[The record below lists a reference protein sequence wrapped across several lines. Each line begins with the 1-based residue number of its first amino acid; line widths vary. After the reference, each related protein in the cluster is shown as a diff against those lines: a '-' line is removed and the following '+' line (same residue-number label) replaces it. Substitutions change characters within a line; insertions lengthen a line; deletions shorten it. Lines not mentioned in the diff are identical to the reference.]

1 MCESHL
7 ISSHLFSYG
16 LRSCVL
22 VIVFKQFLQIKC
34 WANHTVSALYFLF
47 HSNYSSIWRNVRL
60 FRHYFALNFFYMNF
74 FARNIWPIDWT
85 DMLWTVCQMLAIN
98 LRSILYMDFGFHSIS
113 IFDEFLTPIVIIGTE
128 VHTQSETELRRL
140 PLLQEIYKSY
150 EMSVRGTEELLPNQR
165 SLRWLTI
172 CELFKTDSG
181 FQTIIDSI

>member
-1 MCESHL
+1 MHFIFYFTQIIRVFGETFASFATIL
-7 ISSHLFSYG
+7 RLTFFIWISLLAIYG
-16 LRSCVL
+16 LS
-22 VIVFKQFLQIKC
+22 IGQICCEPYVKC
-34 WANHTVSALYFLF
+34 LPLIFAPYYIWTSGSTLF
-47 HSNYSSIWRNVRL
+47 H
-60 FRHYFALNFFYMNF
+60 
-74 FARNIWPIDWT
+74 
-85 DMLWTVCQMLAIN
+85 
-98 LRSILYMDFGFHSIS
+98 